1 MATTKETKTEKKTT
15 ATKKAEPKKVVKKEE
30 KKATVAKKVVKK
42 EVKNTEKTSAKFA
55 VIAISGV
62 QLKVSEGM
70 EYEVNRLEGNKG
82 DKLEIK
88 EVLLISDGKD
98 VKLGKPYID
107 GASVKLEITSHKK
120 GKKIEGFTYKAKSRQ
135 RRRYGF
141 RPSITRVLV
150 KSI

>member
-1 MATTKETKTEKKTT
+1 MADKKETKATKKTT
-15 ATKKAEPKKVVKKEE
+15 TDKKVVKK
-30 KKATVAKKVVKK
+30 ATPKK
-42 EVKNTEKTSAKFA
+42 EVKVEAKKSEKFA

-62 QLKVSEGM
+62 QLKVFEGM
-70 EYEVNRLEGNKG
+70 EYEVNKLEGKKG

-98 VKLGKPYID
+98 TKVGTPYID
-107 GASVKLEITSHKK
+107 GATVKLEITSQKK

-135 RRRYGF
+135 RRRYGY

-150 KSI
+150 KSIS

>member
-1 MATTKETKTEKKTT
+1 MADKKETKTTKKTT
-15 ATKKAEPKKVVKKEE
+15 TDKKVVKK
-30 KKATVAKKVVKK
+30 ATPKK
-42 EVKNTEKTSAKFA
+42 EVKVEAKKSEKFA

-62 QLKVSEGM
+62 QLKVFEGM
-70 EYEVNRLEGNKG
+70 EYEVNKLEGKNG

-98 VKLGKPYID
+98 TKVGTPYID
-107 GASVKLEITSHKK
+107 GATVKLEITSQKK

-135 RRRYGF
+135 RRRYGY

-150 KSI
+150 KSIS

>member
-1 MATTKETKTEKKTT
+1 MADKKETKATKKTT
-15 ATKKAEPKKVVKKEE
+15 TEKKVVKK
-30 KKATVAKKVVKK
+30 ATPKK
-42 EVKNTEKTSAKFA
+42 EVKVEAKKSEKFA

-62 QLKVSEGM
+62 QLKVFEGM
-70 EYEVNRLEGNKG
+70 GYEVNKLEGKKG

-98 VKLGKPYID
+98 TKVGTPYID
-107 GASVKLEITSHKK
+107 GATVKLEITSQKK

-135 RRRYGF
+135 RRRYGY

-150 KSI
+150 KSIS

>member
-1 MATTKETKTEKKTT
+1 MADKKETKATKKTT
-15 ATKKAEPKKVVKKEE
+15 TDKKVD
-30 KKATVAKKVVKK
+30 KKATPKK
-42 EVKNTEKTSAKFA
+42 EVKVEAKKSEKFA

-62 QLKVSEGM
+62 QLKVFEGM
-70 EYEVNRLEGNKG
+70 GYEVSKLEGKKG

-98 VKLGKPYID
+98 TKVGTPYID
-107 GASVKLEITSHKK
+107 GATVKLEITSQKK

-135 RRRYGF
+135 RRRYGY

-150 KSI
+150 KSIS

>member
-1 MATTKETKTEKKTT
+1 MADKKETKATKKTT
-15 ATKKAEPKKVVKKEE
+15 TDKKVVKK
-30 KKATVAKKVVKK
+30 ATPKK
-42 EVKNTEKTSAKFA
+42 EVKVEAKKSEKFA

-62 QLKVSEGM
+62 QLKVFEGV
-70 EYEVNRLEGNKG
+70 EYEVNKLEGKNG

-98 VKLGKPYID
+98 TKVGTPYID
-107 GASVKLEITSHKK
+107 GATVKLEITSQKK

-135 RRRYGF
+135 RRRYGY

-150 KSI
+150 KSIS

>member
-1 MATTKETKTEKKTT
+1 MADKKETKATKKTT
-15 ATKKAEPKKVVKKEE
+15 TDKKVVKK
-30 KKATVAKKVVKK
+30 ATPKK
-42 EVKNTEKTSAKFA
+42 EVKVEAKKSEKFA

-62 QLKVSEGM
+62 QLKVFEGM
-70 EYEVNRLEGNKG
+70 EYEVNKLEGKNG

-98 VKLGKPYID
+98 TKVGTPYID
-107 GASVKLEITSHKK
+107 GATVKLEITSQKK

-135 RRRYGF
+135 RRRYGY

-150 KSI
+150 KSIS

>member
-1 MATTKETKTEKKTT
+1 MADKKETKATKKTT
-15 ATKKAEPKKVVKKEE
+15 TDKKVVKK
-30 KKATVAKKVVKK
+30 ATPKK
-42 EVKNTEKTSAKFA
+42 EVKVETKKSEKFA

-62 QLKVSEGM
+62 QLKVFEGM
-70 EYEVNRLEGNKG
+70 EYEVNKLEGKKG

-98 VKLGKPYID
+98 TKIGTPYID
-107 GASVKLEITSHKK
+107 GATVKLESTSQKK

-135 RRRYGF
+135 RRRYGY

-150 KSI
+150 KSIS

>member
-1 MATTKETKTEKKTT
+1 MADKKETKTTKKTT
-15 ATKKAEPKKVVKKEE
+15 TDKKVVKK
-30 KKATVAKKVVKK
+30 ATPKK
-42 EVKNTEKTSAKFA
+42 EVKVEAKKSEKFA

-62 QLKVSEGM
+62 QLKVFEGV
-70 EYEVNRLEGNKG
+70 EYEVNKLEGKNG

-98 VKLGKPYID
+98 TKVGTPYID
-107 GASVKLEITSHKK
+107 GATVKLEITSQKK

-135 RRRYGF
+135 RRRYGY

-150 KSI
+150 KSIS

>member
-1 MATTKETKTEKKTT
+1 MADKKETKTTKKTT
-15 ATKKAEPKKVVKKEE
+15 TDKKVVKK
-30 KKATVAKKVVKK
+30 ATPKK
-42 EVKNTEKTSAKFA
+42 EVKAEAKKSEKFA

-62 QLKVSEGM
+62 QLKVFEGV
-70 EYEVNRLEGNKG
+70 EYEVNKLEGKKG

-98 VKLGKPYID
+98 TKVGTPYID
-107 GASVKLEITSHKK
+107 GATVKLEITSQKK

-135 RRRYGF
+135 RRRYGY

-150 KSI
+150 KSIS